1 MFRSIVF
8 KWIFFGVSFSFLLL
22 NLLIIFLSL
31 FFYMGYNKYPEKEEW
46 TYCPA

>member
-1 MFRSIVF
+1 MDFF
-8 KWIFFGVSFSFLLL
+8 FFGVSFSFLLL

-31 FFYMGYNKYPEKEEW
+31 FFFYMGYNKYPEKEEW